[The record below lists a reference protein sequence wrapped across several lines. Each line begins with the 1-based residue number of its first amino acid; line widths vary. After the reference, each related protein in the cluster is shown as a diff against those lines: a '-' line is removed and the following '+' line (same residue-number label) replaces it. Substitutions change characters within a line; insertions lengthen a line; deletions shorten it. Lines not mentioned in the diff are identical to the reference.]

1 MHIPDKSLLDMS
13 PAVEVQMQINYGGLY
28 SVMSQVVLDVGDGM
42 ATIVHVNG
50 PAVTKAMDGIDI
62 LETFRRKGLFEI
74 LPADAVYAMA
84 SEFLPPLAD
93 KDPVLIWGV
102 WGDTVFSDIEL
113 E

>member
-1 MHIPDKSLLDMS
+1 
-13 PAVEVQMQINYGGLY
+13 
-28 SVMSQVVLDVGDGM
+28 MSQVVLDICYGM
-42 ATIVHVNG
+42 AAVKHPYG
-50 PAVTKAMDGIDI
+50 SAVTKTMDGIDI

-74 LPADAVYAMA
+74 LPANAVYAMA